1 MNLETNRATGP
12 DDIVPRL
19 IKLLGETVVS
29 LFTSLFNFMCHLPHK
44 KEDET
49 NRGNYLPLSI
59 LSVLSKIRESCGNYE
74 IIDHVLNVNR
84 LVIDNQWVYRKGYS
98 TELLLVYLTETWR
111 NAIDSGLVV
120 GAAFV
125 DFEKAFDS

>member
-1 MNLETNRATGP
+1 
-12 DDIVPRL
+12 
-19 IKLLGETVVS
+19 
-29 LFTSLFNFMCHLPHK
+29 MCHLPHK

-59 LSVLSKIRESCGNYE
+59 LSVPSKIRESCGNYE
-74 IIDHVLNVNR
+74 IIDHVLNFNR

-98 TELLLVYLTETWR
+98 TELLLVHLTETWR
-111 NAIDSGLVV
+111 EAIDSGLVV

-125 DFEKAFDS
+125 DFEKAFDSYYDILLNNIRIRGL